1 MKKFQILAA
10 AAVAAALIAC
20 GAPATHDDD
29 TTPLTTDTSQ
39 AEAAPAGSTD
49 ATPAAKATAAPKK
62 ISAEQANAA
71 RSAESYLTG
80 PSSFSRKS
88 LISQLKY
95 EGYST
100 KAATA
105 AVDSLHVDW
114 NAQAVQSAKSYL
126 EMQGFSRKELLG
138 QLKYEGFTQAQA
150 EHGVKGAGL

>member
-1 MKKFQILAA
+1 MKKLQILAA
-10 AAVAAALIAC
+10 AAIAAVLIAC
-20 GAPATHDDD
+20 GTPANDNATGPV
-29 TTPLTTDTSQ
+29 TIETGQTEAQPAGS
-39 AEAAPAGSTD
+39 ASAAPAAPT
-49 ATPAAKATAAPKK
+49 TAPKK
-62 ISAEQANAA
+62 VSAEQANAT
-71 RSAESYLTG
+71 RSAESYLSG
-80 PSSFSRKS
+80 PASFSRKG

-126 EMQGFSRKELLG
+126 EMQGFSRKELIS

-150 EHGVKGAGL
+150 ERGVKGAGL